1 MLALKFGKMDE
12 QRAVISL
19 KKSENFDM
27 IDENEKKKWRAIDMS
42 VKTLPKRSEVQ
53 LENTWRMEDIYAS
66 DAAWKEEYET
76 LSAEYGK
83 LSEYKGHLG
92 DSADTL
98 LSYLKLRDELLLKL
112 ERLSVYANQKS
123 HEDLGNGVY
132 QDLVNQ
138 AAALAVK
145 VESVVSFEGPEIL
158 QVGSEKI
165 NRFIDGEKGLEI
177 YRQSLSDT
185 LRMQPHT
192 LSEEMEA
199 MISELGDYAE
209 TPSNIF
215 AMFNNADIK
224 FPAVK
229 DEEGN
234 DVEITHGRYG
244 TLLESEDR
252 SVRKEAFMG
261 LYHTY
266 EKYRN
271 TLAAVYAG
279 NVKKELF
286 YAKARKYDSPRQMRL
301 DANAVDTKVY
311 DQLIETVHEYL
322 PVMYEYVALR
332 KKMLGVDELHM
343 YDVYAPIIKDTKLSF
358 TFDEAKKTV
367 LEGLAPL
374 GEEYLSILKEG
385 FDNRWIDVYEN
396 QGKRSGAYSW
406 GVYGVHPYVLLNYQ
420 GTLDNVFTLAHEMG
434 HSLHSYYSDA
444 NQTYANAGYCIF
456 VAEVAST
463 CNEVIL
469 MNHMIN
475 NAKDDAVKA
484 AILNH
489 YLDTFKGTLFRQTMF
504 AEFEKITYEMA
515 QRGESL
521 TADALCKV
529 YHDLNVLYFGP
540 DMVIDKEIDMEWARI
555 PHFYT
560 PFYVYQYAT
569 GISAASAF
577 AKQILEKGEPA
588 VENYKNK
595 FLKGGCSKYP
605 IDLLADAGVDMR
617 TKEPVANALE
627 TFKYVLSQLK
637 AILDK

>member
-66 DAAWKEEYET
+66 DAAWKEEYKT

-123 HEDLGNGVY
+123 HEDLSNGVY

-165 NRFIDGEKGLEI
+165 NQFIDGEKGLEV

-577 AKQILEKGEPA
+577 AKQILEKGETA

>member
-1 MLALKFGKMDE
+1 
-12 QRAVISL
+12 
-19 KKSENFDM
+19 
-27 IDENEKKKWRAIDMS
+27 MS

-53 LENTWRMEDIYAS
+53 VENTWKMEDIYPS
-66 DAAWKEEYET
+66 DAAWKQEYDALSSEYEKL
-76 LSAEYGK
+76 LS
-83 LSEYKGHLG
+83 YKGRLG
-92 DSADTL
+92 ESAAVL
-98 LSYLKLRDELLLKL
+98 LSYLELRDALLLKL

-145 VESVVSFEGPEIL
+145 VESAVSFEGPEIL
-158 QVGSEKI
+158 NVGSEKI
-165 NRFIDGEKGLEI
+165 ESFIQEEKDLEV
-177 YRQSLSDT
+177 YRHALYDT

-199 MISELGDYAE
+199 LISELGDYAE

-224 FPAVK
+224 FPVVK
-229 DEEGN
+229 DEDGN
-234 DVEITHGRYG
+234 AVEITHGRYG

-252 SVRKEAFMG
+252 SVRKAAFEG

-271 TLAAVYAG
+271 TLASVYAG

-286 YAKARKYDSPRQMRL
+286 YAKARHYDSTRQMRL

-343 YDVYAPIIKDTKLSF
+343 YDVYAPIVKDTKLSF

-367 LEGLAPL
+367 LEGLKPL

-475 NAKDDAVKA
+475 TAKDDSVKA

-521 TADALCKV
+521 TADTLCKV

-577 AKQILEKGEPA
+577 AKQILEKGAPA
-588 VENYKNK
+588 VENYKNN

-617 TKEPVANALE
+617 TKQPVADALE

>member
-1 MLALKFGKMDE
+1 MIEG
-12 QRAVISL
+12 AVISL

-123 HEDLGNGVY
+123 HEDLSNGVY

-165 NRFIDGEKGLEI
+165 NQFIDGEKGLEV

>member
-1 MLALKFGKMDE
+1 MIEG
-12 QRAVISL
+12 AVISL

-123 HEDLGNGVY
+123 HEDLSNGVY

-165 NRFIDGEKGLEI
+165 NQFIDGEKGLEV

-185 LRMQPHT
+185 LRMKPHT

-577 AKQILEKGEPA
+577 AKQILEKGESA